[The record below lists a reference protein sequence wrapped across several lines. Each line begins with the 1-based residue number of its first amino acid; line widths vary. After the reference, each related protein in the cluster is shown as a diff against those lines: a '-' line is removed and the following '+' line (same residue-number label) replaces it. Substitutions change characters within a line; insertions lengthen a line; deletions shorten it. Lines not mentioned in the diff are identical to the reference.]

1 MMVKGVGSKG
11 GWYMPKAVALYQVI
25 TPRIEDWEVKV
36 KGAWQNISKG
46 AECLNVSV
54 SADNI
59 TSSFADSSG

>member
-1 MMVKGVGSKG
+1 
-11 GWYMPKAVALYQVI
+11 MPKVVALYQVI